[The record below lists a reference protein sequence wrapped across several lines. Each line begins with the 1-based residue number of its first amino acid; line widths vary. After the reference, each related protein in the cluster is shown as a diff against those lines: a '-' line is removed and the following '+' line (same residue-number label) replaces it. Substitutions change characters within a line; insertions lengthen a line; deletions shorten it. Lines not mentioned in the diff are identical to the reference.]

1 MITDYAL
8 RLSQEQS
15 AAGMAGDVTQHVID
29 LLQARNIAMGEP
41 LYAVITITTAF
52 TTGATDSEIAWS
64 FYQSIS
70 SAKTDSL
77 YAHQLGASK
86 SFTGDILGTAPRNLH
101 KGAKITVAL
110 SPITVTNTDADDA
123 TSIANPDT
131 PKGHRYI
138 YGGFAVTGTQ
148 FTTGAFTIDIC
159 TQSMLGGSSVY
170 SDMPIYPTG
179 ITIA

>member
-8 RLSQEQS
+8 RLSQEQT
-15 AAGMAGDVTQHVID
+15 AAGTAGAVSQHVID

-41 LYAVITITTAF
+41 LYAVITITTAMLSPD
-52 TTGATDSEIAWS
+52 ATSEISWA

-70 SAKTDSL
+70 SGKADDT
-77 YAHQLGASK
+77 YAHKIGQSK
-86 SFTGDILGTAPRNLH
+86 SYAVDPAGAGPRNLH

-110 SPITVTNTDADDA
+110 QPMTVTNTDLADA
-123 TSIANPDT
+123 TSLANPDT
-131 PKGHRYI
+131 PRGHRYI

-148 FTTGAFTIDIC
+148 LSTGAFTIDIC
-159 TQSMLGGSSVY
+159 TQSMVGGSSIY
-170 SDMPIYPTG
+170 SDAPIYPTG